1 MERSDLCGLRTN
13 FSQVSSIPD
22 VALMEELIEVSA
34 AAAGIP
40 PLDGSEALTFAG
52 EEEEVTP
59 EVDIR
64 RLSSSTRDYQNSD
77 TVILR
82 RFFDFD
88 FFQPFS
94 LRQSKLKKWG
104 FTAKSTI
111 F

>member
-1 MERSDLCGLRTN
+1 
-13 FSQVSSIPD
+13 
-22 VALMEELIEVSA
+22 MEELIEVSA

-77 TVILR
+77 T
-82 RFFDFD
+82 
-88 FFQPFS
+88 
-94 LRQSKLKKWG
+94 
-104 FTAKSTI
+104 
-111 F
+111 

>member
-13 FSQVSSIPD
+13 FSPVTSIPD

-64 RLSSSTRDYQNSD
+64 RLSSSTRDY
-77 TVILR
+77 TAGTH
-82 RFFDFD
+82 D
-88 FFQPFS
+88 FFNHLPFS
-94 LRQSKLKKWG
+94 LSKIFHLKKWG
-104 FTAKSTI
+104 FTAKSA
-111 F
+111 FFHA